1 MNRKPAVIVLA
12 LALTAGLSAF
22 VNASYG
28 TLDVEKAIQSM
39 ETYIER
45 NTVSDVRIVFSFFI
59 SLISAPV
66 TAKNNA
72 DGIYRAESIYDDYHY
87 KHVISLA
94 VKDGKIVR
102 VDYDEI
108 KQDGASKR
116 NSADY
121 NARMKAVTGTSPEIA
136 YPIYESRLVEKQNL
150 LSVNAVTGASYTL
163 YRFRM
168 TAVRAL
174 MSDPSPAD
182 SDSTPSAVGRL
193 HPFQDGKSILYAK
206 GGKPQ
211 AEHTG
216 IHEFSKL
223 NRQIPYNY

>member
-102 VDYDEI
+102 VDYDEV
-108 KQDGASKR
+108 KEDGTSKR
-116 NSADY
+116 KSADY
-121 NARMKAVTGTSPEIA
+121 NAQMTAGTGTSPEIA
-136 YPIYESRLVEKQNL
+136 YPVYESRLVEKQNL
-150 LSVNAVTGASYTL
+150 MSVNAVTGASYSQ

-168 TAVRAL
+168 TAIRAL
-174 MSDPSPAD
+174 MSYPAPAD
-182 SDSTPSAVGRL
+182 SDSTSSAMGQLRPYPEGIRL
-193 HPFQDGKSILYAK
+193 ARNYPKL
-206 GGKPQ
+206 KPQ
-211 AEHTG
+211 
-216 IHEFSKL
+216 L
-223 NRQIPYNY
+223 PYDNKTYPP